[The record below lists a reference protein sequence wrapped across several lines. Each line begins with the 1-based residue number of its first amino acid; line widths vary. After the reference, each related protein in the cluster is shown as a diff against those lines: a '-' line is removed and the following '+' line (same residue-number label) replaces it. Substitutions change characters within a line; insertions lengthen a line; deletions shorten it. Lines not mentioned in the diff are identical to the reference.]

1 MKPIG
6 NYIAV
11 LVLLACAFGTASTV
25 AAVTASVDRDR
36 VALGDTVRLTITADG
51 NEETSNTDLRP
62 LLADFEVL
70 QRSTSSN
77 TSIVNGRRTHTRQ
90 ILIDITPRREGTLK
104 IPPMRVG
111 NTTTNMLLLAV
122 APAPASQGGN
132 QNVVFQAELDADKV
146 YVQGQ
151 VILTLRVQ
159 QAINL
164 DNRSITELQLDNAFV
179 KPLEQQSFQRTIDGR
194 PWLVHELRYA
204 IFPEQSGTLE
214 IPAQTFSA
222 RESSPRRSFF
232 DSNSGGRQLRRSTE
246 ALQIDVL
253 PRPTEFPGNAWLP
266 ARSITLE
273 ESWSTPPEQ
282 LRAGE
287 SATRTILVKGEGL
300 QGAQLPPILLPPTDG
315 LKFYPD
321 QPVISEAEIGSG
333 LLGSRKDSAAVVP
346 TRAGAW
352 TIPEVRIPWWDT
364 QAGKLRYAVLPQRT
378 LDVAAADP
386 QGITRPLVLPQS
398 ASEQPSITIQG
409 DTSLRTDAGP
419 WRIIAAISSLG
430 WILTLLAL
438 LWLWLKRRPDTQ
450 SPQDTT
456 ENLGEKQAFKQL
468 LAACAGDSP
477 DGARRWLVAWGNAL
491 FSEQNVVSAKQLNGL
506 FRDAEIDAL
515 LVQLDAALY
524 AKGEQQWRGSE
535 LADTVRRLR
544 KQHTSSTRK
553 PDQQLR
559 LYPA

>member
-6 NYIAV
+6 KYIGA
-11 LVLLACAFGTASTV
+11 LVLLACVFSTGNTL

-36 VALGDTVRLTITADG
+36 VAMGDTVRLTITATE

-90 ILIDITPRREGTLK
+90 ILIDISPRREGTLK

-111 NTTTNMLLLAV
+111 NTDTNMLLIAV
-122 APAPASQGGN
+122 APAPASQGGD
-132 QNVVFQAELDADKV
+132 QTVVFQAELDADSV

-151 VILTLRVQ
+151 VILTLRLQ

-214 IPAQTFSA
+214 IPVQTFSA
-222 RESSPRRSFF
+222 RESSPRRSLF
-232 DSNSGGRQLRRSTE
+232 DSNRGGRQLRRSTE
-246 ALQIDVL
+246 ALQIEVL
-253 PRPTEFPGNAWLP
+253 PRATEFSGDTWLP

-287 SATRTILVKGEGL
+287 SATRTIVIKGEGL

-321 QPVISEAEIGSG
+321 QPVISEAEVGSG
-333 LLGSRKDSAAVVP
+333 LLGSRQDSAAVVP
-346 TRAGAW
+346 TRAGTW
-352 TIPEVRIPWWDT
+352 TIAEVRIPWWDT
-364 QAGKLRYAVLPQRT
+364 QARKLRYAVLPQRT
-378 LDVAAADP
+378 LNVAAADP
-386 QGITRPLVLPQS
+386 QGITRPLVMPQT
-398 ASEQPSITIQG
+398 ASDQAAITIQG
-409 DTSLRTDAGP
+409 DTALPGDSGP
-419 WRIIAAISSLG
+419 WKIVAALSSLG
-430 WILTLLAL
+430 WLLTLLAL
-438 LWLWLKRRPDTQ
+438 LWLWLRRRHTAEP
-450 SPQDTT
+450 SPVTVD
-456 ENLGEKQAFKQL
+456 NPGEKQALKQL
-468 LAACAGDSP
+468 LAACVADSP
-477 DGARRWLVAWGNAL
+477 DSARQWLVAWANAL
-491 FSEQNVVSAKQLNGL
+491 FTEQNVVSATQLSGL
-506 FRDAEIDAL
+506 FSDVELDTELAR
-515 LVQLDAALY
+515 LDAALY
-524 AKGEQQWRGSE
+524 REGEQQWRGSE
-535 LADTVRRLR
+535 LASTVRRLR
-544 KQHTSSTRK
+544 KQHASNKGK
-553 PDQQLR
+553 PEQQLR

>member
-6 NYIAV
+6 KYIGA
-11 LVLLACAFGTASTV
+11 LVLLACVFSTASTL

-36 VALGDTVRLTITADG
+36 VAMGDTVRLTITATE

-90 ILIDITPRREGTLK
+90 ILIDISPRREGTLK

-111 NTTTNMLLLAV
+111 NTNTNMLLIAV
-122 APAPASQGGN
+122 APAPASQGAD
-132 QNVVFQAELDADKV
+132 QTVVFQAELDTDSV

-151 VILTLRVQ
+151 VILTLRIQ

-214 IPAQTFSA
+214 IPEQTFSA
-222 RESSPRRSFF
+222 RESSPRRSLF
-232 DSNSGGRQLRRSTE
+232 DSNRGGRQLRRSTD
-246 ALQIDVL
+246 ALQIEVL
-253 PRPTEFPGNAWLP
+253 PRTTEFSGDIWLP

-287 SATRTILVKGEGL
+287 SATRTILIKGEGL

-321 QPVISEAEIGSG
+321 QPVISEAEVDSG
-333 LLGSRKDSAAVVP
+333 LLGSRQDSAAVVP
-346 TRAGAW
+346 TRAGNW
-352 TIPEVRIPWWDT
+352 TIAEVRIPWWDT
-364 QAGKLRYAVLPQRT
+364 QARKLRYAVLPQRT
-378 LDVAAADP
+378 LNVAAADP
-386 QGITRPLVLPQS
+386 QGITRPLVMPQS
-398 ASEQPSITIQG
+398 ASEQAAITIQG
-409 DTSLRTDAGP
+409 DSTLPRDSGP
-419 WRIIAAISSLG
+419 WKIIASISSLG
-430 WILTLLAL
+430 WLLTLLAL
-438 LWLWLKRRPDTQ
+438 LRLWLRRRHVAEP
-450 SPQDTT
+450 SAEAV
-456 ENLGEKQAFKQL
+456 ENPGEKQALKQL
-468 LAACAGDSP
+468 LAACVADSP
-477 DGARRWLVAWGNAL
+477 GSARQWLVTWANAL
-491 FSEQNVVSAKQLNGL
+491 FTEQSVVSATQLTGL
-506 FRDAEIDAL
+506 FSDVELDAELAR
-515 LVQLDAALY
+515 LDAALY
-524 AKGEQQWRGSE
+524 REGQQQWRGSE
-535 LADTVRRLR
+535 LASTVRRLR
-544 KQHTSSTRK
+544 KQHASTTRK
-553 PDQQLR
+553 PEQQLQ